1 MVYEDMSMTGMCK
14 NILKTILSKIRNMN
28 TFRKLIIAF
37 IIVIFVPLAISFY
50 IFQKTANDMT
60 VGQISSET
68 SNSIELVSNSI
79 DSLLK
84 KIMSIAF
91 YVNDDESI
99 KELIMQEIEDS
110 DASLFSN
117 RENENLNKLNRIN
130 KFDSIISNMA
140 FNMMGTRCYITIITS
155 SGQKYTN
162 WAYEGASSDSY
173 LNRYMPGN
181 TTDKG
186 TSLIWKGIEKNYIE
200 SDASLHPYVMTLVK
214 NIYNTS
220 GEKQYGTF
228 IISVPEDEISK
239 LMTTENQMQKKVILD
254 ENMYV
259 ISSTVKEWL
268 NKPFKNICDCVFPEE
283 QKGYFVIDD
292 TKGDK
297 SIISYNTTKNW
308 KIVDVKSYDAVT
320 EQLGNVRNR
329 LLIVN
334 AISILVFLGISA
346 LIARNI
352 SKPLRKLARLM
363 LRTDLE
369 SSYGD
374 QISKRNDEIGILE
387 ESYNIMRENIKT
399 LIQENLDKERK
410 KRDAEL
416 KSLQAQI
423 SPHFLF
429 NTLNA
434 VRWAAINNN
443 VKKAADMVL
452 ALSNLLRMTIVKGDE
467 LITVEE
473 EIENL
478 KNYSAIFQMR
488 HSIGFQLYC
497 SIEEDIRQ
505 YRIPKLLLQPLVE
518 NVFIH
523 GFEGIV
529 TGGVIDI
536 TGIKKD
542 GFVILCVKDNGV
554 GINTDSELRGDGAG
568 KFKFSGIGIK
578 NVDERIKLYF
588 GEKYGLKLAGNE
600 GKGTSAEVWLPEQ
613 NGKEVHAYDKD
624 IDCR

>member
-1 MVYEDMSMTGMCK
+1 MKIVGRCK
-14 NILKTILSKIRNMN
+14 NLIKSILLKIGNLN

-37 IIVIFVPLAISFY
+37 IIIIFVPFMISFY

-79 DSLLK
+79 ESLLN
-84 KIMSIAF
+84 KITSIAL

-99 KELIMQEIEDS
+99 KELITQEIEDLG
-110 DASLFSN
+110 ASSLSN
-117 RENENLNKLNRIN
+117 QENKNLNKLNRIN
-130 KFDSIISNMA
+130 KFNSFISNMA
-140 FNMMGTRCYITIITS
+140 FNMIGTKCYITIITS

-162 WAYEGASSDSY
+162 WTYEGACSDLY

-181 TTDKG
+181 TMDIG

-214 NIYNTS
+214 NIYNAS

-228 IISVPEDEISK
+228 VISVPEDEISK
-239 LMTTENQMQKKVILD
+239 LMTTENQLQKRVILY
-254 ENMYV
+254 ENMDV

-268 NKPFKNICDCVFPEE
+268 NKPFKNIIDGVFPEE

-292 TKGDK
+292 IKGDK
-297 SIISYNTTKNW
+297 SIISYNTIRNW
-308 KIVDVKSYDAVT
+308 KVVDIKSYDAIT

-329 LLIVN
+329 LLIIN
-334 AISILVFLGISA
+334 AIFILVFLGISA

-363 LRTDLE
+363 LKTDLE

-374 QISKRNDEIGILE
+374 QIGKRHDEIGILE
-387 ESYNIMRENIKT
+387 ESFNIMRKNIKT
-399 LIQENLDKERK
+399 LMQDNLEKERK

-434 VRWAAINNN
+434 VRWAAINNKS
-443 VKKAADMVL
+443 KKAADMVL
-452 ALSNLLRMTIVKGDE
+452 ALSNLLRMTVVKGDE

-488 HSIGFQLYC
+488 HSIEFELYC
-497 SIEEDIRQ
+497 NIEEDIRQ

-518 NVFIH
+518 NAFIH

-542 GFVILCVKDNGV
+542 GFVILSVKDNGV
-554 GINTDSELRGDGAG
+554 GINIDSGLRGEGVE
-568 KFKFSGIGIK
+568 KFTFSGIGIK

-588 GEKYGLKLAGNE
+588 GEKYGLKLASNE

-613 NGKEVHAYDKD
+613 NGKEGYAYDKD

>member
-1 MVYEDMSMTGMCK
+1 MKIAGICK
-14 NILKTILSKIRNMN
+14 NVIKLILTNIGSMN
-28 TFRKLIIAF
+28 TFRKLIITF
-37 IIVIFVPLAISFY
+37 IIIIFVPLMLSFY
-50 IFQKTANDMT
+50 IFQKAANDMT

-84 KIMSIAF
+84 KITSLAL

-99 KELIMQEIEDS
+99 KELIMQEIGDS
-110 DASLFSN
+110 DAYSFSN
-117 RENENLNKLNRIN
+117 RENENLNKLSRIN
-130 KFDSIISNMA
+130 KFNSIISNMA
-140 FNMMGTRCYITIITS
+140 FNMMGTRCYITIVTS

-162 WAYEGASSDSY
+162 WTYERAGSDSY

-200 SDASLHPYVMTLVK
+200 SDAGLHPYVMTLVK
-214 NIYNTS
+214 NIYNAI
-220 GEKQYGTF
+220 GENQYGTF
-228 IISVPEDEISK
+228 VISVPEDEISK
-239 LMTTENQMQKKVILD
+239 LMTTENQLQKRVILD
-254 ENMYV
+254 ANMNV

-283 QKGYFVIDD
+283 PKGYFVIDD
-292 TKGDK
+292 VKGDK
-297 SIISYNTTKNW
+297 SIISYNTIRNW
-308 KIVDVKSYDAVT
+308 KVVDIKSYDAIT
-320 EQLGNVRNR
+320 KQLGNVRNR
-329 LLIVN
+329 LLIID
-334 AISILVFLGISA
+334 AIFILVFLGISA
-346 LIARNI
+346 GIAQNI

-363 LRTDLE
+363 LKTDFE

-374 QISKRNDEIGILE
+374 QTGKRHDEIGILE
-387 ESYNIMRENIKT
+387 ESFNIMRENIKA
-399 LIQENLDKERK
+399 LMQDNLDKERK

-452 ALSNLLRMTIVKGDE
+452 ALSNLLRMTIVNGDE

-473 EIENL
+473 ELENL

-488 HSIGFQLYC
+488 HSIEFQLFC
-497 SIEEDIRQ
+497 DIEEDIRQ

-518 NVFIH
+518 NAIIH
-523 GFEGIV
+523 GFEGIT

-536 TGIKKD
+536 TGSKKD

-554 GINTDSELRGDGAG
+554 GINTDSGLREEEAG

-578 NVDERIKLYF
+578 NIDERIKLYF
-588 GEKYGLKLAGNE
+588 GEKYGLKLTGND

-613 NGKEVHAYDKD
+613 NRKEGHDDDKD